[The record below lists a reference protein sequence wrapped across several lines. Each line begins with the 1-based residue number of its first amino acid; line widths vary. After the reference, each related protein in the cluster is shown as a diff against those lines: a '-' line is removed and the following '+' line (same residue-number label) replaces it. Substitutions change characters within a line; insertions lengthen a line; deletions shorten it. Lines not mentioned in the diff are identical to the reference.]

1 MDPVTTPAAVPATI
15 GAARPG
21 VVASFDDHEG
31 AGTVR
36 DALDGTV
43 WWFHCTRI
51 ADGSRHVDGGAT
63 VTFRVTTGP
72 TGLEA
77 VDLAPTSADDAL
89 TR

>member
-1 MDPVTTPAAVPATI
+1 MNDPAAIPASI
-15 GAARPG
+15 GSVRPG

-51 ADGSRHVDGGAT
+51 ADGSRHVDVGAT
-63 VTFRVTTGP
+63 VTFRVLTGP

-77 VDLAPTSADDAL
+77 VGLAPRADGAVSPA
-89 TR
+89 

>member
-1 MDPVTTPAAVPATI
+1 MAAETVTTIPAGI
-15 GAARPG
+15 GSVRPG
-21 VVASFDDHEG
+21 VVAAFDDHEG

-51 ADGSRHVDGGAT
+51 ADGSRHVDVGAT

-77 VDLAPTSADDAL
+77 TDLAPRPAGRPPAA
-89 TR
+89 